1 MSANHSIKFCP
12 TCKFYLFPDVRPA
25 TNDEEVSQEL
35 KRYCKNCGY
44 SERDSAGGIILET
57 NLQEKVSEGYKVI
70 LNEFTRLDP
79 TLPHVK
85 NIKCPNN
92 DCRTNK
98 AQAEPDV
105 IYLKY
110 DAIHMKYLYICN
122 VCGDQWR
129 SR

>member
-1 MSANHSIKFCP
+1 MPNQSIKFCP

-25 TNDEEVSQEL
+25 TADAALPDEL
-35 KRYCKNCGY
+35 RRYCKNCGY
-44 SERDSAGGIILET
+44 SEKDDKGGIILET

-92 DCRTNK
+92 DGCKSNK
-98 AQAEPDV
+98 GQADTDV

-110 DAIHMKYLYICN
+110 DGIHMKYLYICN
-122 VCGDQWR
+122 VCGEQWR